1 MLANLVASRETLG
14 VNRRCDVHEVAVFRC
29 LVARVWRSLVA

>member
-14 VNRRCDVHEVAVFRC
+14 VNRRCDVHEFASVRCTLGRFFRT
-29 LVARVWRSLVA
+29 LFS